1 MEVVMGKGVAGIWWQ
16 SLCRQVLFWIKP
28 LFSATQPRGEENLAV
43 INQRA
48 EKLLDLYGSSVLRLA
63 YSYLHNKSDAE
74 DILQEAFIR
83 FLKAAPVL
91 ESEEHEKAWLLRV
104 AANLSKNRIG
114 YNKTRKTDEL
124 ADELTESLA
133 AEEKPDLAFVWEAVK
148 SLPETYREA
157 IHLFHYEG
165 YSTAEIAKILDRKEA
180 TVRSDL
186 RRGREK
192 LKSILKEEYD
202 FAEI

>member
-1 MEVVMGKGVAGIWWQ
+1 M
-16 SLCRQVLFWIKP
+16 
-28 LFSATQPRGEENLAV
+28 AV

-104 AANLSKNRIG
+104 TANLSKNRIG
-114 YNKTRKTDEL
+114 YNKTRETDEL

-133 AEEKPDLAFVWEAVK
+133 AEE
-148 SLPETYREA
+148 
-157 IHLFHYEG
+157 
-165 YSTAEIAKILDRKEA
+165 
-180 TVRSDL
+180 
-186 RRGREK
+186 
-192 LKSILKEEYD
+192 
-202 FAEI
+202 